1 MRQAAVWRTIEVMTT
16 KTFQEFFSE
25 NLSEFGWSLSS
36 TDIPD
41 WSTYTDAMVRI
52 VQWWDGLDSHSR
64 DILRRAD
71 FSDGLNEQGYFST
84 FPGLQPCSPAARWAT
99 STRPSTT
106 SSPAAD
112 GPTSRST
119 SRPSRSATC
128 SRSSADEYSREGE
141 CVNYLRTMACAGSSR
156 DTRVPVIRGR

>member
-16 KTFQEFFSE
+16 KTFQEFFSD

-36 TDIPD
+36 NDIPD

-84 FPGLQPCSPAARWAT
+84 FPGLYTLLAGSPMGDFDKTLNDIVA
-99 STRPSTT
+99 
-106 SSPAAD
+106 
-112 GPTSRST
+112 
-119 SRPSRSATC
+119 C
-128 SRSSADEYSREGE
+128 SRRANFQVDEQTE
-141 CVNYLRTMACAGSSR
+141 
-156 DTRVPVIRGR
+156 PVGDVLEVVS